1 MDGKNYEPTSNTYH
15 YMLFIFDL
23 NKGKKIIV
31 DLADIMVGI
40 SKSEIIKYYNI
51 DKNNIVVH
59 FNTDVRYDL
68 LLRTIKKITNDT
80 YRYMLMPFDELVTLG
95 IEEENAFDF
104 VTLED
109 DIPEIDVNMED
120 YPEDDYD
127 LEEIKTSLS
136 ALLHQS
142 QPKSKLSLDEIL
154 DKINQNGVNSLT
166 KEEFDYLN
174 NF

>member
-1 MDGKNYEPTSNTYH
+1 
-15 YMLFIFDL
+15 
-23 NKGKKIIV
+23 
-31 DLADIMVGI
+31 
-40 SKSEIIKYYNI
+40 
-51 DKNNIVVH
+51 
-59 FNTDVRYDL
+59 
-68 LLRTIKKITNDT
+68 
-80 YRYMLMPFDELVTLG
+80 MPFDELVTLG